1 MRHRSTTQWTL
12 AACAL
17 FLLAGTAVRVDAATS
32 ATPAKPSASH
42 ARAKRAVVRPGAK
55 HAASSAVPASKHAAS
70 SAPKPKPAE
79 HVDGMPRTLDDVH
92 IEGEIAVPQVLFIT
106 AREQRRFMDFQ
117 HHRFM
122 RNSKQLGEETP
133 YPTWVAVTHDQPIDR
148 RKEKSP

>member
-1 MRHRSTTQWTL
+1 MRHGSMTRSTL

-17 FLLAGTAVRVDAATS
+17 LLLAGMPIRVDAATK
-32 ATPAKPSASH
+32 ARPPASH
-42 ARAKRAVVRPGAK
+42 ARTKRATAK
-55 HAASSAVPASKHAAS
+55 PAARHAASPAV
-70 SAPKPKPAE
+70 KPKPTE

-122 RNSKQLGEETP
+122 RTSKQLGEETP
-133 YPTWVAVTHDQPIDR
+133 YPTWVAVIHDQSIDR